1 MNFRKFELS
10 FFIFSFSFLSFS
22 CPSLVV
28 SLAFLLSVLPLIVFE
43 LPALPLEAKE
53 EPNAPKLGT
62 EVPEDEAA
70 VVAGAFKLTLANGL
84 DDDEPVVPNP
94 ENPENTPPVLPVP
107 AELAL
112 LRFTFTIFRPA
123 SSLLHWNDH

>member
-1 MNFRKFELS
+1 M
-10 FFIFSFSFLSFS
+10 
-22 CPSLVV
+22 VV

-123 SSLLHWNDH
+123 SSLLHWNDR